1 MAEKM
6 KELFYRDPYCRAF
19 EARVVSCEAAGKGWA
34 VVLDDTAF
42 YPEGGGQPA
51 DRGTLGGVRVLDVHR
66 RDGVIVHETD
76 GPLAPGTAV
85 RGEVDWER
93 RFDHM
98 QQHSGEHIVS
108 GLIHRDFGWDN
119 VGFHLGDVVTVDFNG
134 VLTWDDALRVEREA
148 NEEIWADRETVIVCP
163 PPEELARIPYRSKK
177 ALAGTVRLVE
187 FPGADRCACCGT
199 HVARTGEIGCVKI
212 LSLMHHRGG
221 VRLELVCGRRA
232 LAWMDRVADSNARA
246 ARALSVKPEETGAA
260 VEKLR
265 REEEALRQRLAAA
278 QQRYFRLRAETL
290 PSEGLAVDF
299 EDGLSPWDLRKGA
312 EALAGA
318 GRAAAYLLLSG
329 EGEVYDYVLLSGTR
343 DVRPLGKALNE
354 RLRGRGGGKDAV
366 QGRFGASADEIR
378 RAAEELAP
386 QYLRED

>member
-1 MAEKM
+1 MAEEM

-19 EARVVSCEAAGKGWA
+19 EARVVSCAAEGKGWA

-51 DRGTLGGVRVLDVHR
+51 DRGTLGGVRVRDVHR
-66 RDGVIVHETD
+66 RGGVIVHETD
-76 GPLAPGTAV
+76 GPLPVGETV
-85 RGEVDWER
+85 RGEIDWER

-148 NEEIWADRETVIVCP
+148 NEVIWADRETVVTCP
-163 PPEELARIPYRSKK
+163 PPEALVHIPYRSKK
-177 ALAGTVRLVE
+177 ALTGTVRLVE

-199 HVARTGEIGCVKI
+199 HVARTGEIGCVKV

-221 VRLELVCGRRA
+221 VRLELLCGRWA
-232 LAWMDRVADSNARA
+232 LAWMDRVAGSNARA

-260 VEKLR
+260 VEML
-265 REEEALRQRLAAA
+265 REEEETLRQRLAAA

-290 PSEGLAVDF
+290 AAEGLAVDF
-299 EDGLSPWDLRKGA
+299 EEGLSPWDLRKGA
-312 EALAGA
+312 EALAEA

-329 EGEVYDYVLLSGTR
+329 TGTVYDYVLMSASQ
-343 DVRPLGKALNE
+343 DVRPLGRALNE
-354 RLRGRGGGKDAV
+354 RLHGRGGGKDAV
-366 QGRFGASADEIR
+366 QGRFEAAAEDIR
-378 RAAEELAP
+378 RAAAELAP

>member
-1 MAEKM
+1 MAEEM

-19 EARVVSCEAAGKGWA
+19 EAQVVSCEAAGKGWA

-51 DRGTLGGVRVLDVHR
+51 DRGTLGRVRVLDVHR
-66 RDGVIVHETD
+66 RGGVIVHETD
-76 GPLAPGTAV
+76 GPLAPGTTV
-85 RGEVDWER
+85 RGEIDWER

-312 EALAGA
+312 EVLAGA